1 MSRISK
7 AVAGLRHLLKEN
19 GIVPVARFSAYRLT
33 KRNALLPLRVGGADL
48 WLRTMNTDLVTARH
62 CLAEGEFD
70 AAAELVSD
78 RKAPLFIVDA
88 GGYIGT
94 AAIALA
100 QLFPNATIVTLE
112 PSDENYRILAQNV
125 APYPNVVPIH
135 AALDAEDGKKPL
147 FDRGTGDWGFSMAAG
162 VAERG
167 LPEVGMTQTVSIPS
181 LLAKMNRD
189 RVDILKLDI
198 EGAER
203 DVLLASASWIDRI
216 GMLFVE
222 LHDRI
227 VPGCTDAYMKASEGM
242 QRFPKRGDKNVAVRV
257 AA

>member
-19 GIVPVARFSAYRLT
+19 GILPVARFSAYRLS
-33 KRNALLPLRVGGADL
+33 KKDALLPLRVGGANL

-70 AAAELVSD
+70 AAAELVRD

-125 APYPNVVPIH
+125 EPYGNIVPIH
-135 AALDAEDGKKPL
+135 AALDAEDGEKPL
-147 FDRGTGDWGFSMAAG
+147 FDRGTGDWGFSMAAD

-167 LPEVGMTQTVSIPS
+167 LPEVGMTRTVSIPS
-181 LLAKMNRD
+181 LLAQMKRE

-203 DVLLASASWIDRI
+203 DVLSGSASWIDKVD
-216 GMLFVE
+216 MLFVE

-242 QRFPKRGDKNVAVRV
+242 KRFPKKGDKNVAVRV

>member
-1 MSRISK
+1 M
-7 AVAGLRHLLKEN
+7 RHLLKEN
-19 GIVPVARFSAYRLT
+19 GVLPVVRFSAYRLS
-33 KRNALLPLRVGGADL
+33 KKDALLPLRVGGANL

-70 AAAELVSD
+70 AAAELVRD

-112 PSDENYRILAQNV
+112 PSNENYRILAQNV
-125 APYPNVVPIH
+125 EPYENIVPIH
-135 AALDAEDGKKPL
+135 AALDAEDGEKAAVRSR
-147 FDRGTGDWGFSMAAG
+147 DRGLGLFHGCGRRGA
-162 VAERG
+162 G
-167 LPEVGMTQTVSIPS
+167 LPEVGMTRTVSIPS
-181 LLAKMNRD
+181 LLAEMKRE

-203 DVLLASASWIDRI
+203 DVLGLGVMDRQGGHALRRASRPHRP
-216 GMLFVE
+216 G
-222 LHDRI
+222 LHGRL
-227 VPGCTDAYMKASEGM
+227 YEGVGGDEAIPEEGG
-242 QRFPKRGDKNVAVRV
+242 QEYGGARGRLRPSRA
-257 AA
+257 